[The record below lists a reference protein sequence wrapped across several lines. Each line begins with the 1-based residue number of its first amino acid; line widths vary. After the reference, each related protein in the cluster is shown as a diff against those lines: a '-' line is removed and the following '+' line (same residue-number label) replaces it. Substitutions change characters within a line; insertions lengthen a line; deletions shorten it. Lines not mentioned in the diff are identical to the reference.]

1 MSLFK
6 TKDYSEPERV
16 KNIYEDGKKQSEG
29 NAINTIRKFFKLKQE
44 NEALKSQIIR
54 DIRIIFEKE
63 EK

>member
-29 NAINTIRKFFKLKQE
+29 NAINTITNIFKLKQE
-44 NEALKSQIIR
+44 NEALKS
-54 DIRIIFEKE
+54 
-63 EK
+63 